1 VDHML
6 LLFTSLESNCG
17 VICSPFQKNPPKKS
31 GHFIIILYSAKHDFF
46 SVYEHVLRS
55 YLFFI
60 ILFSSEFYRLVN
72 TAIALDKREKKCQEI
87 MCPVL
92 YIAAFTYQPIPF
104 SPAFPLIYKICRKL
118 CYDVSRP
125 FQLKLVLRLSN

>member
-92 YIAAFTYQPIPF
+92 CIAALHLPTHTIFSRF
-104 SPAFPLIYKICRKL
+104 SPSLQDLQEALLRC
-118 CYDVSRP
+118 
-125 FQLKLVLRLSN
+125 FQAIPT